1 LQTTGQRPEGT
12 GPRRFLRGFRK
23 GVEHEAQAGTYIG
36 LGLTFALAILL
47 FFGLGYKLDAILG
60 TLPLFSLIGALLGGV
75 GGFIYLY
82 RAVIRNS
89 NSNSDRKPPNT

>member
-1 LQTTGQRPEGT
+1 VG
-12 GPRRFLRGFRK
+12 
-23 GVEHEAQAGTYIG
+23 AYIG

-47 FFGLGYKLDAILG
+47 FFGLGYKLDTILG
-60 TLPLFSLIGALLGGV
+60 TLPLFSLIGAFLGGI

-89 NSNSDRKPPNT
+89 NSDRKPPGT